1 MIFGRTAGAIKE
13 INSMEEK
20 MPYEKVDAE
29 EIIRKLKRI
38 LEILKA
44 KYGDPENDEKK
55 LKNPC
60 LD

>member
-1 MIFGRTAGAIKE
+1 MDGIVGVIKQ
-13 INSMEEK
+13 INSMESK

-38 LEILKA
+38 LEILKI
-44 KYGDPENDEKK
+44 KYGVEDDEEKLENS
-55 LKNPC
+55 C

>member
-1 MIFGRTAGAIKE
+1 
-13 INSMEEK
+13 

-38 LEILKA
+38 LEILKI
-44 KYGDPENDEKK
+44 KYNVPPCDEKK
-55 LKNPC
+55 FENSC

>member
-1 MIFGRTAGAIKE
+1 
-13 INSMEEK
+13 

-38 LEILKA
+38 LEILKI
-44 KYGDPENDEKK
+44 KYETPPYDEKK
-55 LKNPC
+55 FENSC

>member
-1 MIFGRTAGAIKE
+1 MDGIVGGIRQ
-13 INSMEEK
+13 INSMENK

-38 LEILKA
+38 LEILKI
-44 KYGDPENDEKK
+44 KYGIEDETELENS
-55 LKNPC
+55 C